1 MALILAR
8 QEKRKHGGSM
18 KTIPWKDLEGDAG
31 RWNEV
36 CQVLNEGGLVCLP
49 CGGSYRIVADLSSEQ
64 AVSHLLQSKRRIG
77 WAPTLVFVKDE
88 RMLSKVAAT
97 VCPLAK
103 RLINAF
109 WPGPLTILFEANPE
123 LPQKVTKALTKA
135 NGKLGVR
142 VPDHP
147 VLQQVLRACD
157 RPLFVSSANVASRSG
172 ASSPAQVRKNF
183 LGRVDVFIDAG
194 DLEPAPAST
203 VIDVIDDQVQVTRP
217 GVIPDQEIKRVA
229 TA

>member
-1 MALILAR
+1 
-8 QEKRKHGGSM
+8 M

-31 RWNEV
+31 RWREV

-49 CGGSYRIVADLSSEQ
+49 CGGSYRIVADLGSEQ
-64 AVSHLLQSKRRIG
+64 AVSHLLQSKRRMG
-77 WAPTLVFVKDE
+77 GAPALVFVKDE

-103 RLINAF
+103 RLIHAF
-109 WPGPLTILFEANPE
+109 WPGPLTILFEANPQ
-123 LPQKVTKALTKA
+123 LPQKVTRQLTKA

-142 VPDHP
+142 VPDQP
-147 VLQQVLRACD
+147 VLQQVLDACD
-157 RPLFVSSANVASRSG
+157 RPLFVSSANVATRSG

-194 DLEPAPAST
+194 DLQPAPAST
-203 VIDVIDDQVQVTRP
+203 VIDVIDDQVQVTRH
-217 GVIPDQEIKRVA
+217 GVIPDKEIERIA

>member
-1 MALILAR
+1 
-8 QEKRKHGGSM
+8 M

-31 RWNEV
+31 RWREV

-49 CGGSYRIVADLSSEQ
+49 CGGSYRIVADLGSEQ

-88 RMLSKVAAT
+88 SMLSHVAAT

-103 RLINAF
+103 RMINAF

-123 LPQKVTKALTKA
+123 LPKKVARALTKA

-147 VLQQVLRACD
+147 VLQQVLSACD
-157 RPLFVSSANVASRSG
+157 RPLFVSSANVTSRSG
-172 ASSPAQVRKNF
+172 SSSPAQVRKNF
-183 LGRVDVFIDAG
+183 VGRVDVFIDAG
-194 DLEPAPAST
+194 DLQPSPAST
-203 VIDVIDDQVQVTRP
+203 VIDVTDDQVQVTRP
-217 GVIPDQEIKRVA
+217 GVIPDQEIRRVA